1 MIAHALDSK
10 PVTKPATL
18 CHLKRFNPALKKGAQ
33 VNFSKAAAAQHVMSM
48 QESLVEV
55 YKVHGLHVGDKGAS
69 APAPAPAPVSSASK
83 VSTLT
88 RSNVYTSNN

>member
-1 MIAHALDSK
+1 VKKMK
-10 PVTKPATL
+10 PLGRASTAV
-18 CHLKRFNPALKKGAQ
+18 
-33 VNFSKAAAAQHVMSM
+33 AAAAQHVMSM

-69 APAPAPAPVSSASK
+69 APAPAPAPSSASK